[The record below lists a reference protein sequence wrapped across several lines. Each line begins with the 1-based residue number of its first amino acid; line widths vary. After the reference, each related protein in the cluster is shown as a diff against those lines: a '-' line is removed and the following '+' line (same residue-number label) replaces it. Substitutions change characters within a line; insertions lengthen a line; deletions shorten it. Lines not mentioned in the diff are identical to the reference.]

1 MGSIFIN
8 QDETIKVNIWVGEDS
23 KNKTRYWSREVDRPK
38 DALSAT
44 KYEVVFRKP
53 NFRDS
58 TVLLDLGVRMNVE
71 GGMDLAFNEI
81 RYRRLEILLKSWT
94 LKDADGKAVPANAN
108 AIGNLHPTFAM
119 VLAGALERELGVEEG
134 MFEDGE
140 ETETEQEDGEKEDNP
155 EDSKAA
161 SEGS

>member
-8 QDETIKVNIWVGEDS
+8 QDETIKVSIWVGEDS
-23 KNKTRYWSREVDRPK
+23 KNKTRYWSREADRPQ

-44 KYEVVFRKP
+44 KYEAVFRKP

-94 LKDADGKAVPANAN
+94 LKDENGKAVPANAE

-134 MFEDGE
+134 MFDE
-140 ETETEQEDGEKEDNP
+140 ETETEQDDEEKKANP
-155 EDSKAA
+155 EA
-161 SEGS
+161 SEAAEEGS

>member
-8 QDETIKVNIWVGEDS
+8 QDETIKVSIWVGEDS
-23 KNKTRYWSREVDRPK
+23 KNKTRYWSREADRPQ

-44 KYEVVFRKP
+44 KYEAVFRKP

-94 LKDADGKAVPANAN
+94 LKDENGKAVPANAE

-134 MFEDGE
+134 TFEDDEEGE
-140 ETETEQEDGEKEDNP
+140 GESESETEQEDDEKEPDP
-155 EDSKAA
+155 
-161 SEGS
+161 EGS